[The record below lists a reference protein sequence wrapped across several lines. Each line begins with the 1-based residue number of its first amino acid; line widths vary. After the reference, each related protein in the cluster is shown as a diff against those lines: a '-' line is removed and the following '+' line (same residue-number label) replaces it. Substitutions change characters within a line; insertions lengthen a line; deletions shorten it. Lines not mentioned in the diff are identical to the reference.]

1 MKNGLPR
8 RHYTYVAACETVV
21 AACMC
26 ISAHSSENSHKNFL
40 WKPFI
45 LWGVNYSGGRG
56 GYLPLN
62 FGFWKIVSWN
72 KSSFFWNFRFRQK
85 ISFSWC
91 CLGNSKKSIHIF
103 FVFSRYITFSLA
115 WISLNFRLAKTW
127 ICEETC
133 FLVRVFPVLN
143 LMYLA
148 MSSFRHRIQIISSLL
163 FLKSLVLDIVNI
175 SFKSFELYGHKMSP
189 GRSNNF
195 FSWVSGPKYEQQ
207 VCM

>member
-1 MKNGLPR
+1 MEFPFP
-8 RHYTYVAACETVV
+8 T
-21 AACMC
+21 
-26 ISAHSSENSHKNFL
+26 KNFFL
-40 WKPFI
+40 D
-45 LWGVNYSGGRG
+45 V
-56 GYLPLN
+56 
-62 FGFWKIVSWN
+62 VSE
-72 KSSFFWNFRFRQK
+72 
-85 ISFSWC
+85 IP
-91 CLGNSKKSIHIF
+91 KKYTHIIFF

-143 LMYLA
+143 LMYRA
-148 MSSFRHRIQIISSLL
+148 MSSFRPRIQIIWSLL
-163 FLKSLVLDIVNI
+163 FLKSLELDIVNI

-189 GRSNNF
+189 GRSNNIF

>member
-1 MKNGLPR
+1 MWNG
-8 RHYTYVAACETVV
+8 
-21 AACMC
+21 
-26 ISAHSSENSHKNFL
+26 
-40 WKPFI
+40 
-45 LWGVNYSGGRG
+45 SGGLHVHISSLLRKQSQKLFCENLLFYEEWTIAG
-56 GYLPLN
+56 EEYLPLN

-143 LMYLA
+143 LMYRA
-148 MSSFRHRIQIISSLL
+148 MSSFRPRIQIISSLL
-163 FLKSLVLDIVNI
+163 FLKSLELDIVNI

-189 GRSNNF
+189 GRSNNIF